1 MMLICALK
9 PEEIIGIVAAVVLV
23 LSLAS
28 IIITAVRSYTLKKKA
43 VKIVEEVDSEENKT
57 ESAESCE
64 GCSCEE
70 NNTGDEVIT
79 VIDVNSDE
87 EPKCE
92 CGECECESEPSE
104 NTIDENVC
112 EEKKTVVENVEEEV
126 APMEEVTPE
135 ESVANDEVV
144 EVEAT
149 QEEVKEEIVAD
160 TTEEKEQVVEK
171 APQKKAKKQ
180 VKKADSSLIESEVP
194 FAQAMLEATD
204 KIKGFYNQLKN
215 ELMSFEGVKNSI
227 TKKGETFKLNGVLL
241 AKFAKGER
249 FVIGFASN
257 KVNTLAEKYEAT
269 ISTDKLFDLAPVTFI
284 VKSQATAKVCIDI
297 MNNEL
302 KEQFDLTKKAK
313 AKEVDYIS
321 ELEKK

>member
-28 IIITAVRSYTLKKKA
+28 IVITAIRSYTLKKKA
-43 VKIVEEVDSEENKT
+43 VKIVENLENEENKDVNEGDCTCSSEEN
-57 ESAESCE
+57 S
-64 GCSCEE
+64 
-70 NNTGDEVIT
+70 TGDEIIT
-79 VIDVNSDE
+79 VIDNE
-87 EPKCE
+87 EPQCDCE
-92 CGECECESEPSE
+92 CDENSCE
-104 NTIDENVC
+104 NTIDENEC
-112 EEKKTVVENVEEEV
+112 EANQTVAE
-126 APMEEVTPE
+126 
-135 ESVANDEVV
+135 EVV
-144 EVEAT
+144 EDKAEVSSIEENDNKAVLEENVVNGDVADVEAT
-149 QEEVKEEIVAD
+149 QEEVKEEVVAD
-160 TTEEKEQVVEK
+160 AVEEKEQAIEK

-180 VKKADSSLIESEVP
+180 VKKVDSSLIESEVP
-194 FAQAMLEATD
+194 FAQAMLESTD